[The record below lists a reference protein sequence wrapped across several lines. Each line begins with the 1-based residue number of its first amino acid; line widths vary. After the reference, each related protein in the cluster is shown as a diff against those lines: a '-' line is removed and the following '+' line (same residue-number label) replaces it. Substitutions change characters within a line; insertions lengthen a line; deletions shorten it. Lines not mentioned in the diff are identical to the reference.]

1 MTTNEKEKKRI
12 IDLIEKRDEFV
23 TDVDGF
29 VYWWPGENR
38 GHLAAHHLRW
48 IAEELD
54 ERNVEMEKHVSDYFK
69 KLKGNKG
76 CTKNTI

>member
-54 ERNVEMEKHVSDYFK
+54 ERNKGIQKEVEEFFNRATTFK
-69 KLKGNKG
+69 PKG
-76 CTKNTI
+76 